1 MKSLAAA
8 RTIALASLLAIAG
21 HAIGQSHYP
30 TRPIRVIIP
39 YPPGGSNDIMGR
51 LVSQKLSEA
60 FGVTTVVDNRGGGN
74 GVIGTDAVAR
84 AAPDGQT
91 VLVASINSHL
101 LTSMMATT
109 PYDPIK
115 DFAPVGAIDS
125 SDYLMVVHPGVP
137 ANSLQEFIA
146 LAKAKP
152 GQLSYASSTTSVLV
166 TTAMFTARAG
176 IKLLHVPYKGAGPAL
191 NDLLGGHVQMFFST
205 PSSMVAHV
213 KSGKVKPL
221 AVTGEAR
228 LSALP
233 AVPTFAESGIADFD
247 VKALRGMLAPRG
259 TPKAIVSRLSGELA
273 KILAMPDM
281 KEKMSAHGMTPYFTT
296 PEELRSRMQTDFVK
310 YAQALKTVN
319 VAGER

>member
-101 LTSMMATT
+101 
-109 PYDPIK
+109 
-115 DFAPVGAIDS
+115 
-125 SDYLMVVHPGVP
+125 
-137 ANSLQEFIA
+137 
-146 LAKAKP
+146 
-152 GQLSYASSTTSVLV
+152 
-166 TTAMFTARAG
+166 
-176 IKLLHVPYKGAGPAL
+176 
-191 NDLLGGHVQMFFST
+191 
-205 PSSMVAHV
+205 
-213 KSGKVKPL
+213 
-221 AVTGEAR
+221 
-228 LSALP
+228 
-233 AVPTFAESGIADFD
+233 
-247 VKALRGMLAPRG
+247 
-259 TPKAIVSRLSGELA
+259 
-273 KILAMPDM
+273 
-281 KEKMSAHGMTPYFTT
+281 
-296 PEELRSRMQTDFVK
+296 
-310 YAQALKTVN
+310 
-319 VAGER
+319 